1 MRGIPEHGSGGG
13 GLPAPAVS
21 DAAVTRLP
29 FTADNLLAARRQVLV
44 LASRA
49 GVLPQRAAD
58 LKLALHEILTNSVRH
73 GGGGGV
79 LRVWVEEAMLICE
92 VSDRGHVRDMLA
104 GRRPPALD
112 AEGGRGLWLA
122 HQLCDL
128 VQLSSSPAGTI
139 VRLHCRIESG
149 RIESGRDGSGGVESG
164 RAGAGAETDPVDAG
178 RAPTHPMHRAHPT
191 HPAEISGAWP
201 PARPAPHC

>member
-1 MRGIPEHGSGGG
+1 MRGVPEHGSGGG

-21 DAAVTRLP
+21 GAAVTRLL
-29 FTADNLLAARRQVLV
+29 FTANNLLAARRQVLM
-44 LASRA
+44 LASKA
-49 GVLPQRAAD
+49 GVLSQRAAD

-79 LRVWVEEAMLICE
+79 LRVWAEEAMLICE
-92 VSDRGHVRDMLA
+92 VSDRGHLRDTLA

-128 VQLSSSPAGTI
+128 VQLSSSPAGTV

-149 RIESGRDGSGGVESG
+149 RAV
-164 RAGAGAETDPVDAG
+164 AGADTDPVDSG
-178 RAPTHPMHRAHPT
+178 RAPTHPRHPTHRAHRAHPT
-191 HPAEISGAWP
+191 EISGAWP